1 MGRWGQRGR
10 RGRLG
15 GACVDIRCWRG
26 MNLLS
31 VIKNRNVQNYCYYYP
46 LRIIFSCTAALRTS
60 WTQHCLDAA
69 WKWKWDWTSQSL
81 TKGLHVYLALCTAS
95 SFLFESFILRPS
107 PHELTAATEQQTTRT
122 PMFTM
127 FFSGSGFRLMC
138 GAVLIL
144 AQCIV
149 VIGECVGRACGL
161 LGLMIMVG
169 HQ

>member
-1 MGRWGQRGR
+1 MKVEVK
-10 RGRLG
+10 LNLSEF
-15 GACVDIRCWRG
+15 DI
-26 MNLLS
+26 
-31 VIKNRNVQNYCYYYP
+31 
-46 LRIIFSCTAALRTS
+46 
-60 WTQHCLDAA
+60 
-69 WKWKWDWTSQSL
+69 
-81 TKGLHVYLALCTAS
+81 KGLHVYLALCMAS

-107 PHELTAATEQQTTRT
+107 PHELTTATEQQTTRT

-144 AQCIV
+144 AQRIV
-149 VIGECVGRACGL
+149 VIGEYVGRACGL